1 MSDANQKIDPPE
13 VCMGLV
19 HWPCWN
25 SKGDVVATNVTNLDI
40 HDIARAS
47 RSFGVTRY
55 YIINRLK
62 EQLMFVHRVLD
73 HWRLGVGK
81 DRNSKRGPSIDMVR
95 TAEDLEQ
102 ALSEFD
108 VRPLVVATSA
118 QSREDV
124 PTISYNELRE
134 KIWHDRSRPTFL
146 VFGTGWGLHDDVYN
160 SCEYVLEPIR
170 GSSVDDYRHLSVRS
184 AASIT
189 LDRLLGQW

>member
-1 MSDANQKIDPPE
+1 MSKENTECPE
-13 VCMGLV
+13 VALGLV

-25 SKGDVVATNVTNLDI
+25 SRGEVVATNVTNLDI

-47 RSFGVTRY
+47 RSFGVGKY
-55 YIINRLK
+55 FIINRLQ

-73 HWRLGVGK
+73 HWRLGVGR

-95 TAEDLEQ
+95 TAETLEQ
-102 ALSEFD
+102 ALAEFE

-124 PTISYNELRE
+124 PTVTYNELRE

-160 SCEYVLEPIR
+160 SCDLVLEPIK
-170 GSSVDDYRHLSVRS
+170 GSSADDYRHLSVRS